1 MKKHLILTLLT
12 ASVVNIGCG
21 QALKDKVYFD
31 EKWNVVSDQSSAAY
45 YRLYNAKDKS
55 KGLKPY
61 QDYYINGKLQGEGF
75 YSRIENEGGI
85 PNFIE
90 EGEQKNYYDS
100 GKLREKWTKKNNKID
115 GEDFLYYEN
124 GALKIQASFV
134 DGVREGKAAH
144 YDSTG
149 RKMYDYNYQ
158 KGVLNGRQTMYL
170 DNVHQVDIFDN
181 GILQSETTYYLDGK
195 TVRDVFTLKQI
206 YDSLFTANVT
216 NYYLDGYYEH
226 TRAVKNSTDYLYM
239 FMPSVLQQP
248 FSLYRLQHEY
258 DEYIIPHGKMQET
271 DKQGRIVYQ
280 GQFRYGEQTGL
291 WLDYYFDQGY
301 YVSDNFDTGELR
313 YYTLDN
319 KPYTGS
325 HTSYYGNDKVCETGQ
340 CKDGVRDGLWISY
353 YNNGLRTDAKR
364 LEVTYK
370 NGVLDGEFKKYDTD
384 GNVTTKSIYNNN
396 KLVGNTYQYF
406 YDDGCYEVV
415 DFTDETVPTHFYT
428 MDGKPFSGQH
438 TEYRNLN
445 GINEPVAVIYT
456 ISQSLITQHILK
468 GTESGTVY
476 QTVKYKNGEPVR

>member
-12 ASVVNIGCG
+12 ASVVNICCG

-31 EKWNVVSDQSSAAY
+31 EKWNVVNDQSSAAY

-85 PNFIE
+85 LNFIE
-90 EGEQKNYYDS
+90 EGEQKNYYES

-115 GEDFLYYEN
+115 GEDCYYSEDGFKTYTLKYRNGILQGKQVMYQLESDKIHREDIFEN
-124 GALKIQASFV
+124 G
-134 DGVREGKAAH
+134 
-144 YDSTG
+144 Y
-149 RKMYDYNYQ
+149 
-158 KGVLNGRQTMYL
+158 
-170 DNVHQVDIFDN
+170 
-181 GILQSETTYYLDGK
+181 LQSETTFYLDG
-195 TVRDVFTLKQI
+195 TVREEFKLTQM
-206 YDSLFTANVT
+206 YDSAFTANVT
-216 NYYLDGYYEH
+216 KYYLDGYYEH
-226 TRAVKNSTDYLYM
+226 TRAVKNSTDYLYLY
-239 FMPSVLQQP
+239 MPSVLQRP
-248 FSLYRLQHEY
+248 FNLYNLQY
-258 DEYIIPHGKMQET
+258 EYIIPHGKQQET

-301 YVSDNFDTGELR
+301 YVSDNFDTDELR

-325 HTSYYGNDKVCETGQ
+325 HTSYYNNDKVCTTGS
-340 CKDGVRDGLWISY
+340 CKDGLREGLWTTY
-353 YNNGLRTDAKR
+353 YNNGLKIDVKQS
-364 LEVTYK
+364 EYTYK
-370 NGVLDGEFKKYDTD
+370 NGICNGMFKKYDTD
-384 GNVTTKSIYNNN
+384 GNITIKGVYANN
-396 KLVGNTYQYF
+396 KVVGNVYQYY
-406 YDDGCYEVV
+406 YDDGCYEVL
-415 DFTDETVPTHFYT
+415 DFTDETVPSHFYT

-445 GINEPVAVIYT
+445 GIEEPVAVIYT

-476 QTVKYKNGEPVR
+476 QTVKYKNGEPIR

>member
-1 MKKHLILTLLT
+1 MKKHLTLTLLT
-12 ASVVNIGCG
+12 ASIVNICCG
-21 QALKDKVYFD
+21 QALKDKIFFD
-31 EKWNVVSDQSSAAY
+31 KDWNVTNNQSTAEY

-55 KGLKPY
+55 KGLKQY
-61 QDYYINGKLQGEGF
+61 RDYYITGELQGEGF
-75 YSRIENEGGI
+75 YSSIDNTNGMEFISEG
-85 PNFIE
+85 
-90 EGEQKNYYDS
+90 QQTNYFKS
-100 GKLREKWTKKNNKID
+100 GKLREKWTMKNNKLHGD
-115 GEDFLYYEN
+115 DFHYYET
-124 GALKIQASFV
+124 GALRYQASYV
-134 DGVREGKAAH
+134 DGVREGKATS

-181 GILQSETTYYLDGK
+181 GILKSETTYRSDGK

-226 TRAVKNSTDYLYM
+226 TRAVTSSTDFLYL

-248 FSLYRLQHEY
+248 FSLFRLQHEY
-258 DEYIIPHGKMQET
+258 DDSIIPHGKMQET

-280 GQFRYGEQTGL
+280 GQFKYGEQTGL

-301 YVSDNFDTGELR
+301 YVSDNFDTDELR

-319 KPYTGS
+319 MPYTGT
-325 HTSYYGNDKVCETGQ
+325 HTSYYDKVCETGQ

-353 YNNGLRTDAKR
+353 YNNGLKTDAKR
-364 LEVTYK
+364 LEITYK

-384 GNVTTKSIYNNN
+384 GNLTTKSVYNNN
-396 KLVGNTYQYF
+396 KLVDNSYQYF

-415 DFTDETVPTHFYT
+415 DFNDETVPTHFYT

-445 GINEPVAVIYT
+445 GIDEPVAVIYT

-476 QTVKYKNGEPVR
+476 QTIKYKNGEPVR

>member
-12 ASVVNIGCG
+12 ASVVNICCG
-21 QALKDKVYFD
+21 QALKDKVYLD
-31 EKWNVVSDQSSAAY
+31 EKWNVVNDQSSAAY

-216 NYYLDGYYEH
+216 N
-226 TRAVKNSTDYLYM
+226 
-239 FMPSVLQQP
+239 
-248 FSLYRLQHEY
+248 
-258 DEYIIPHGKMQET
+258 
-271 DKQGRIVYQ
+271 
-280 GQFRYGEQTGL
+280 
-291 WLDYYFDQGY
+291 
-301 YVSDNFDTGELR
+301 
-313 YYTLDN
+313 
-319 KPYTGS
+319 
-325 HTSYYGNDKVCETGQ
+325 
-340 CKDGVRDGLWISY
+340 
-353 YNNGLRTDAKR
+353 
-364 LEVTYK
+364 
-370 NGVLDGEFKKYDTD
+370 
-384 GNVTTKSIYNNN
+384 
-396 KLVGNTYQYF
+396 
-406 YDDGCYEVV
+406 
-415 DFTDETVPTHFYT
+415 
-428 MDGKPFSGQH
+428 
-438 TEYRNLN
+438 
-445 GINEPVAVIYT
+445 
-456 ISQSLITQHILK
+456 
-468 GTESGTVY
+468 
-476 QTVKYKNGEPVR
+476 